1 MGSFNDYLE
10 NAFLDHITGR
20 ATLARPATWIALS
33 TSDYG
38 EAGTGGNEPAAGSY
52 ARVQV
57 NSWTAAV
64 SRTTENFAVVTFP
77 TATDSWGSVSHWAI
91 CASSTGGN
99 VLAYGQLASAKNIVN
114 GNKPSIAAGEIDV
127 TINASGITTYLANR
141 MLNHI
146 FTVTSYAAPT
156 ISVGLS
162 TGTPLDTGSGMTE
175 VYSWAYARVATVTSN
190 WQPAS
195 GGITYNCTSL
205 TFTAPTGQWGTMTH
219 VGWMDA
225 ASGGNIL
232 FYAALGT
239 SQAPSTGDTVYFVV
253 GSLSVTIA

>member
-1 MGSFNDYLE
+1 MGSFNNYLE
-10 NAFLDHITGR
+10 NAFLDHVLGR
-20 ATLARPATWIALS
+20 ATLARPATWVSLS
-33 TSDYG
+33 TSDFG
-38 EAGTGGNEPAAGSY
+38 EAGTGVSEPAGGSY

-57 NSWTAAV
+57 TSWTAAA
-64 SRTTENFAVVTFP
+64 SRFVENFATITFP

-91 CASSTGGN
+91 CDSSAGGN
-99 VLAYGQLASAKNIVN
+99 VLAYGQLATPKNIVN

-127 TINASGITTYLANR
+127 TINASGITTYLANK

-146 FTVTSYAAPT
+146 FTITSYASP
-156 ISVGLS
+156 SVYVGLS
-162 TGTPLDTGSGMTE
+162 TAAPLDTGSGMTE
-175 VYSWAYARVATVTSN
+175 VYSWAYARITTTASN

-225 ASGGNIL
+225 SSGGNIL

-253 GSLSVTIA
+253 GSLSVTIS